1 MLGLVPGMSRLAGG
15 GRRAALGRGTAKVRV
30 LSREELVAWG
40 LGVEEWRRGGGHGEG
55 LGPYLSGSHRRV

>member
-1 MLGLVPGMSRLAGG
+1 MVPGMSRLAGG

-40 LGVEEWRRGGGHGEG
+40 LGVEEGRRPWGGAAT
-55 LGPYLSGSHRRV
+55 LSEWQPQKGVS